1 MASFLNGLGSLAA
14 GLSSFTSNSAA
25 DEDARTAAAPAPAAA
40 PAAVPAAPAP
50 AAAPAAVPAAEAPDS
65 TTPSATA
72 PAAPTAGAQP
82 GTAIP
87 AGVPANL
94 LAIYQAA
101 AKRTG
106 IPLAVLVAQGKQESG
121 FDPNAVSK
129 TGAIGIAQILPSTAR
144 DPGYG
149 VKPIDPATL
158 RDPAVA
164 IAFQADYMRA
174 RAGPGADFS
183 NPATVDAALRTYNGN
198 SDPNYVSAVRSHM
211 GQA

>member
-25 DEDARTAAAPAPAAA
+25 DEQARTAAAPAPAAA
-40 PAAVPAAPAP
+40 PTAAPE
-50 AAAPAAVPAAEAPDS
+50 AAPAAVAPDS
-65 TTPSATA
+65 TAPAATA
-72 PAAPTAGAQP
+72 LAAPTAGAQP

-87 AGVPANL
+87 AGVPPNL

-211 GQA
+211 GVG